1 MKFGLV
7 RRTTDALTLGIK
19 GCNGSQL
26 GSHSPP
32 GPWPGSKGGAMACA
46 CGGGATQTTRNE
58 DAEFVVRHPNG
69 TREIVKGE
77 TQAKIAATMVGG
89 TYSAR

>member
-1 MKFGLV
+1 
-7 RRTTDALTLGIK
+7 
-19 GCNGSQL
+19 
-26 GSHSPP
+26 
-32 GPWPGSKGGAMACA
+32 MACA